1 MSESDEILI
10 FDEVLPRRAQKATAF
25 ETLKNMKQRGH
36 HSKVIRECI
45 KALSMYPDDML
56 VRYLLAESYFETG
69 FFGQAEAELERIISE
84 LNNLRSVFKLQA
96 KVEIRRR
103 NYEEARQAL
112 NRYLAFNPDDQEA
125 LDLLAGMETPE
136 KEESPEEPIPP
147 EDDLDSEEGVEVF
160 EELATPTLAEIY
172 FVQGKIC
179 EAITTY
185 EKFISKT
192 PGDRSAV
199 QRLSELKA
207 LTAEKTAGA
216 HRGERDQRKGKE
228 KMIRILSGW
237 LARIKESSIA
247 G

>member
-10 FDEVLPRRAQKATAF
+10 FDEGLPRRPQKANVF
-25 ETLKNMKQRGH
+25 ETLKNTKQRGH

-45 KALSMYPDDML
+45 KALSMYPDDMF

-84 LNNLRSVFKLQA
+84 LNKLRSVFKLQA
-96 KVEIRRR
+96 KIEIRRR
-103 NYEEARQAL
+103 NYEEALQGL

-125 LDLLAGMETPE
+125 LDLLAGLKAAE
-136 KEESPEEPIPP
+136 KDESPEEPGPP
-147 EDDLDSEEGVEVF
+147 EDALDSEEGMEVF
-160 EELATPTLAEIY
+160 KELATPTLAEIY
-172 FVQGKIC
+172 FGQGKIR

-207 LTAEKTAGA
+207 LIAEKTAGVN
-216 HRGERDQRKGKE
+216 RGESDQRKGKE

-237 LARIKESSIA
+237 LVRIKELSIA